1 MKRKHKVLI
10 TILIIVLILL
20 LCAGLMLSFLS
31 QMRKA
36 AQLHYSPNSQCVYQ
50 FFKEEENTLDGIY
63 IGSSAADRYWVPA
76 IAYEEEGICIYNLGT
91 TCQPFVS
98 IKYLIN
104 EALKTQP
111 DMDLIIIE
119 PRNIIRP
126 AEWMEDR
133 YFSCFADFIPLSSNK
148 KDMIK
153 SYLDYSQTV
162 GADINYDVE
171 DYFFPLLRYDPIL
184 QNPID
189 ESSVETTEEDSVEE
203 YVNYEPGLQF
213 YLKQL
218 FSQPLEE
225 TFAQMEILKS
235 DEEMTVSKGYRVNEF
250 SFKTVSYP
258 DCENNTQSKPL
269 NSVNDALLDDLF
281 EYCNNLDIEVVFVS
295 SPFAFQREDRE
306 KEIRYVMERC
316 ERAGFVTLD
325 FNCEPL
331 LSEVNMD
338 YKRDYY
344 DLKHVNFWG
353 ARRYTKFLADYLDTT
368 YNLKDHRGD
377 SQYKSWDDSLEKL
390 NELIIQFR
398 PQ

>member
-1 MKRKHKVLI
+1 
-10 TILIIVLILL
+10 
-20 LCAGLMLSFLS
+20 
-31 QMRKA
+31 MRKA

-63 IGSSAADRYWVPA
+63 VGSSAADRYWVPA

-119 PRNIIRP
+119 PRNIIRQ
-126 AEWMEDR
+126 AEWIEDR
-133 YFSCFADFIPLSSNK
+133 YFYCFADFLPLSMNK
-148 KDMIK
+148 RNMINA
-153 SYLDYSQTV
+153 YLEYNRKI
-162 GADINYDVE
+162 GADINFDKE
-171 DYFFPLLRYDPIL
+171 DYYFPLLRFDPIL
-184 QNPID
+184 QDPNYSSSTVSTE
-189 ESSVETTEEDSVEE
+189 ESSSEEL
-203 YVNYEPGLQF
+203 VNYEPGFQF
-213 YLKQL
+213 YLKRL
-218 FSQPLEE
+218 FDQPLSESL
-225 TFAQMEILKS
+225 AQMKILKT

-250 SFKTVSYP
+250 SFKTVAFP
-258 DCENNTQSKPL
+258 NCENNILSEPL
-269 NSVNDALLDDLF
+269 DPIGDAMLEDLL
-281 EYCNNLDIEVVFVS
+281 EYCNHLDIEVVFVS
-295 SPFAFQREDRE
+295 SPYAYQKDGLE
-306 KEIRYVMERC
+306 KKIRYVMERC